1 MESDQEQIV
10 VWVCQEEKIV
20 CGLTKHTTC
29 SDVVEA
35 LLEEHQTTNRNK
47 SFLLGDP
54 GEYCIVEKWKSYER
68 ILPPVTKMLKLWKAW
83 GKEQLNVHFVL
94 VKSNTSP
101 PVPLWRTGEA
111 KVISNVEW
119 QRENSP
125 VHYIKTLPVEKQKRI
140 VRKAFR
146 KLAKIRHEVPQDRD
160 CMETLMHL
168 ILSQDHT
175 IHQQMKRINE
185 LDAEIEAYEASL
197 YLDREEH
204 YGEDYV
210 QNAYLL
216 TGLNTT
222 ETELHN
228 LHQQKQVH
236 DTPIS
241 NTDAILSM
249 EEELKYHKLLIE
261 NLSAEIE
268 KEIQTACLET
278 TGESTSG
285 AGTDELENDNL
296 EGIKNDLEKSM
307 KSGLKIH
314 SHLKCIKNELSYSD
328 SLLQKKVEEFDSL
341 TKELSSLDIGDIK
354 EYRICPSGEKLAK
367 AIGVTGCS
375 GGEHYLPSR
384 LTNLDINDTDS
395 DTGIS
400 STHSQDS
407 ESTAREVILLST

>member
-29 SDVVEA
+29 TDVVEA
-35 LLEEHQTTNRNK
+35 LLEEHQTTNRDK
-47 SFLLGDP
+47 SLLLGDP
-54 GEYCIVEKWKSYER
+54 CEYCIVEKWKSYER
-68 ILPPVTKMLKLWKAW
+68 VLPPVTKMLKLWKAW

-101 PVPLWRTGEA
+101 PIPLWRTAEA
-111 KVISNVEW
+111 KVISNVER
-119 QRENSP
+119 QRDLGP
-125 VHYIKTLPVEKQKRI
+125 VHYIKTLPVDKQKRI

-160 CMETLMHL
+160 SMETLMHL

-175 IHQQMKRINE
+175 IHQQMKRIKE

-197 YLDREEH
+197 HLDREGH

-216 TGLNTT
+216 IGSNTV
-222 ETELHN
+222 ETELHK
-228 LHQQKQVH
+228 LHHQKQAH
-236 DTPIS
+236 NTPIS
-241 NTDAILSM
+241 KTDAILCM

-268 KEIQTACLET
+268 AEIQTACLET
-278 TGESTSG
+278 TGDIASG
-285 AGTDELENDNL
+285 EGTDEPEKANL

-314 SHLKCIKNELSYSD
+314 SHLKCIQNELSYSD
-328 SLLQKKVEEFDSL
+328 SLLQKKVGEHDSL

-354 EYRICPSGEKLAK
+354 GYRICPSGAK
-367 AIGVTGCS
+367 ASGVTANS
-375 GGEHYLPSR
+375 GGEHYLSSR

-407 ESTAREVILLST
+407 EPTAREVILLST